1 VIDKLY
7 GADSGMLSGNEAYGQ
22 QQGRLSQS
30 EQAVVAAQTRRDEA
44 KQAYDEAVATTKLSG
59 TPFDAGVQRGAAQRT
74 RVSGAKIAL
83 DNAEKELAAAKIA
96 PLPTQTGTRDTMER
110 APGAA
115 VDQATQTVRA
125 AARIGMAPIEAA
137 NEALTS
143 AMGTVRPALD
153 PIAQAD
159 KGLDDATRAITDT
172 FSRQLF
178 SKDEAQNERLGSKV
192 VQGVVSTGMFAAT
205 GAAGRLA
212 GFSPM
217 WTTAIAGALPQAE
230 GQFQQARSAQE
241 INPTYAK
248 EWMKQYGLDVS
259 DKTANA
265 LVKWSMFA
273 TGLGIGATEAVPVA
287 HLFERLEKA
296 SGGGFTRWIGIM
308 AAQAGE
314 EGLQEGVQQLLE
326 NAAVKG
332 LLDPNRSIGKDVADN
347 AMVGAISGALVSGVM
362 AGPAVLAGR
371 GAHPGMPAP
380 AEPAPADL
388 TGATPPPGAPPGAT
402 PPPPVAAPAASP
414 HQEDLTPPAGRRKP
428 HPPPPS
434 PPGSRT
440 DLSGQRH
447 RAPYPAQNGLRRRD
461 DRRHEPCR
469 GRSRA
474 WHRGRAGD
482 RAGRGRSRR
491 AGQVCRR
498 RPRTEKPRRGR
509 GTRTPRMRAE
519 KVPAVDFS
527 DLLPDGSR
535 RSPAKI
541 TDQADI
547 ERAGAK
553 VNTSP
558 SEAQKEAGNY
568 QKGHLKWKGLDF
580 TIENPAGSIRSGK
593 DADGTPWQ
601 AQLPAAYGYIK
612 RTTGRDGDHVDVYF
626 QGDGPIHV
634 IDQIDP
640 KTGKFDE
647 HKVVIGPQTA
657 EEASAL
663 YRSAFNDGDT
673 VNRIGAITELTP
685 SKLKAWLRIGK
696 RTRPLGI
703 IAKPA
708 QERPRPA

>member
-1 VIDKLY
+1 VTFDDEEDDDFASGAQDSATDFSAQSRPRRSLDFSDLVPKGPAAAPARSSKALDFSDLVPKVPPGNVPVPQARPPIEALLAGPRARPADAPPPTPLEPDTAIDRVMRGDDPADVLYGQQPAQAPAPDRTAPMEGGFPAPQGLDEAPFRSGGSVIDKLY

-30 EQAVVAAQTRRDEA
+30 EQAVVAAQKRRDEA

-296 SGGGFTRWIGIM
+296 SGGGFTRWVGIM

-380 AEPAPADL
+380 AEPAPTDL
-388 TGATPPPGAPPGAT
+388 TGATPPPGAPGAT

-414 HQEDLTPPAGRRKP
+414 HQEDLTPPAGAQEATPPTTEPPQAGEQTSPVSAIERR
-428 HPPPPS
+428 
-434 PPGSRT
+434 T
-440 DLSGQRH
+440 
-447 RAPYPAQNGLRRRD
+447 LRKMGYAD
-461 DRRHEPCR
+461 EMID
-469 GRSRA
+469 G
-474 WHRGRAGD
+474 
-482 RAGRGRSRR
+482 
-491 AGQVCRR
+491 
-498 RPRTEKPRRGR
+498 
-509 GTRTPRMRAE
+509 MNRAE
-519 KVPAVDFS
+519 AEAELGTAVEQ
-527 DLLPDGSR
+527 G
-535 RSPAKI
+535 
-541 TDQADI
+541 I
-547 ERAGAK
+547 EPG
-553 VNTSP
+553 
-558 SEAQKEAGNY
+558 
-568 QKGHLKWKGLDF
+568 
-580 TIENPAGSIRSGK
+580 
-593 DADGTPWQ
+593 
-601 AQLPAAYGYIK
+601 
-612 RTTGRDGDHVDVYF
+612 
-626 QGDGPIHV
+626 
-634 IDQIDP
+634 
-640 KTGKFDE
+640 
-647 HKVVIGPQTA
+647 A
-657 EEASAL
+657 EEAAEPANVPEAAEGEKPESA
-663 YRSAFNDGDT
+663 R
-673 VNRIGAITELTP
+673 E
-685 SKLKAWLRIGK
+685 
-696 RTRPLGI
+696 
-703 IAKPA
+703 
-708 QERPRPA
+708 